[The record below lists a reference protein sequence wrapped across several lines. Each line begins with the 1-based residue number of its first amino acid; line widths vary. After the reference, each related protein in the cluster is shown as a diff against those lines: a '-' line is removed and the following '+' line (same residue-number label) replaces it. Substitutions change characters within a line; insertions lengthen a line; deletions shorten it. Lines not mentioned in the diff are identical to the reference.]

1 MVLNAT
7 AQFLLWQN
15 ILTRAK
21 LWQMHELHLMCN
33 DLSLDFHELGKLS
46 PTFFFLLLGLFSN
59 TVVSDKG
66 CGDVEGDWKF
76 AK

>member
-1 MVLNAT
+1 
-7 AQFLLWQN
+7 
-15 ILTRAK
+15 
-21 LWQMHELHLMCN
+21 MHELRLMCN